1 MRHVLVTTSAAVA
14 VGATLLTVPVR
25 AEPQAE
31 QEYVVLYE
39 EQAAPDAARAA
50 VRAAGGRVVEE
61 NTALGIAMVRTT
73 DRRFLQRV
81 GAASLLE
88 GATTNRVVGALPGS
102 AEKLANS
109 PEKLFGTGAAPR
121 PPKPRPR
128 SGREPLSALQWN
140 LRQIDAERLHRLER
154 GDKRVLVGV
163 MDTGIDGRHPDIAP
177 NFNRKLSRNFTVD
190 VPTDANGKKLDGPC
204 AEEAD
209 KSCKDPVDVDENEH
223 GTHVAST
230 IASPLNGKGIAGV
243 APNVSLVNLRT
254 GQDSGYFFLKPT
266 LDALAYAAD
275 KGIDVVNMS
284 YYIDPWAWN
293 CLDNPADSAEDRLQQ
308 KTVIEATN
316 RALRYAHRKGVT
328 LISAAGN
335 GQADYSKE
343 ITDAASPNFA
353 VTAGQKPRERKVPPS
368 CVSQPSEGEH
378 VISVSATGPSRRKSY
393 FSSYGL
399 GYVLLA
405 APGGDKLDNKAKKT
419 DDKGGI
425 WAAYP
430 ENVARENKRI
440 DAKGKPTVSYVI
452 RQGGAYYLSLQ
463 GTSMAAPHA
472 AGVAALIISRFGK
485 PARGGGLT
493 MDPRK
498 VEAKL
503 RASAVPHPCP
513 TPANYTY
520 DGFNSA
526 DEKSSTTQK
535 CEGTRARNG
544 FYGVGIVNAA
554 RAVR

>member
-1 MRHVLVTTSAAVA
+1 MRHVLVSTSTAVV

-39 EQAAPDAARAA
+39 EGAAPDAARAA

-81 GAASLLE
+81 DAASLLE
-88 GATTNRVVGALPGS
+88 GATTNRVVGALPGA
-102 AEKLANS
+102 AEKFANS
-109 PEKLFGTGAAPR
+109 PERLFGTGAPPS

-128 SGREPLSALQWN
+128 TRKEPLNALQWN
-140 LRQIDAERLHRLER
+140 LRQIGADRLHRLER
-154 GDKRVLVGV
+154 GDRRVLVGV
-163 MDTGIDGRHPDIAP
+163 MDTGIDGDHPDIAP

-204 AEEAD
+204 SEESD

-230 IASPLNGKGIAGV
+230 IASPRNGKGVAGV

-343 ITDAASPNFA
+343 VTDASSPNFA
-353 VTAGQKPRERKVPPS
+353 VKAGQKPRERKIPPS
-368 CVSQPSEGEH
+368 CVSQPSEGDH
-378 VISVSATGPSRRKSY
+378 VISVSSTGPTRRKSY

-399 GYVLLA
+399 GYVMFA
-405 APGGDKLDNKAKKT
+405 APGGDKLDNRARKV

-430 ENVARENKRI
+430 ENVARENNRL

-452 RQGGAYYLSLQ
+452 RQGGAYYVSLQ
-463 GTSMAAPHA
+463 GTSMAAPHV
-472 AGVAALIISRFGK
+472 AGVAALIISRFGR
-485 PARGGGLT
+485 PAPGGGLT

-498 VEAKL
+498 VTARL
-503 RASAVPHPCP
+503 RASAVPRPCP
-513 TPANYTY
+513 TPANHKYEWVTAT
-520 DGFNSA
+520 G
-526 DEKSSTTQK
+526 ETGSTTQK

-544 FYGVGIVNAA
+544 FYGVGIVNAV